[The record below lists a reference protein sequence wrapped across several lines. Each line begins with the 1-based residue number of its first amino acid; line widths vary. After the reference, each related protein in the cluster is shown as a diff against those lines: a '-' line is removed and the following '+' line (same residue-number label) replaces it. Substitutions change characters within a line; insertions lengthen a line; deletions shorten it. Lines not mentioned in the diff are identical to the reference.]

1 MNITTRFTSLSLIC
15 LAFFQI
21 NHAYADQQGGI
32 VSLCADNQVSIWK
45 STALDPG
52 NAKNGSI
59 SFDVSQATLYLD
71 ISQSKAIMESIHSNA
86 IEGVYNNGQE
96 DCNSGKICFQSAT
109 DDGHNGKQFISSDF
123 SMTFNATV
131 VYNPLSITLDNPKGT
146 IILTPYTVNSST
158 YPRILQAN
166 SKQKSTPSQNENSND
181 FPFIYWQ
188 FEGCSNALITQ

>member
-1 MNITTRFTSLSLIC
+1 MAITTKFTPLSLIC
-15 LAFFQI
+15 LAFIQI
-21 NHAYADQQGGI
+21 NHANAEAQGGI

-45 STALDPG
+45 STTLDPG

-96 DCNSGKICFQSAT
+96 DCSSGKICFQSAT
-109 DDGHNGKQFISSDF
+109 DDDHNGKQFISSDF

-131 VYNPLSITLDNPKGT
+131 VYTPLSITLDNPKGT
-146 IILTPYTVNSST
+146 IILTPYTVNNSS
-158 YPRILQAN
+158 YPRILQA
-166 SKQKSTPSQNENSND
+166 SAKQKSTQSQNENPSN

-188 FEGCSNALITQ
+188 FEGCSNALTIQ